1 VAEAPG
7 HRLGQI
13 IGKTLEAALEPV
25 LQEIADLYGLYLDKE
40 GPRAARRGRK
50 VTWTDS
56 LGNSHDLDYVLERG
70 GTETEL
76 GVPVAF
82 IETAWRRYTKHSR
95 NKAQEIQGAVL
106 PLLVT
111 HSESKPFAGA
121 VLAGVFTSGSLE
133 QLRSNGFAVLY
144 VPYDE
149 IVSAFQKLG
158 IDVAYDERTP
168 DEHLARQ
175 IATYE
180 SLNEEEYEAIAEA
193 LRQTAPEEFHA
204 FDEAL
209 QGSLSR
215 RVDSITVMPL
225 HGAPVE
231 CSTVREA
238 IQLVRTLAQAKPAA
252 QADLPFVRFEV
263 IVRYSNGDRI
273 TANFAEAADAERF
286 LGTFD

>member
-13 IGKTLEAALEPV
+13 IGTTLEAALEPV
-25 LQEIADLYGLYLDKE
+25 LQEIADLYGLYLDKT
-40 GPRAARRGRK
+40 GPRAARGGRK

-56 LGNSHDLDYVLERG
+56 LGNAHDLDYVLERG

-121 VLAGVFTSGSLE
+121 VLAGVFTAGSLE
-133 QLRSNGFAVLY
+133 QLRSNGFVVLY
-144 VPYDE
+144 IPYDE
-149 IVSAFQKLG
+149 VVTAFSELG
-158 IDVAYDERTP
+158 MDVEYNERTP

-180 SLNEEEYEAIAEA
+180 SLGDEEREA
-193 LRQTAPEEFHA
+193 LAKALRHTAPEQFHA
-204 FDEAL
+204 FDEVL

-215 RVDSITVMPL
+215 RVESITVVPL
-225 HGAPVE
+225 LGSPVE
-231 CSTVREA
+231 RSTARDA
-238 IQLVRTLAQAKPAA
+238 LRLVRTLAHSHQTAPG
-252 QADLPFVRFEV
+252 DLPLVRIEV
-263 IVRYSNGDRI
+263 SVRYSNGDQI
-273 TANFAEAADAERF
+273 IASFNDPPDAERF
-286 LGTFD
+286 LASFE